1 LHDEVQE
8 DWRRAKTVY
17 KTLNSKTAVCRVRF
31 DDGDLRMGKFAGGLI
46 VMSGIGVD
54 AQHPPLVS
62 SNEECEQNVV
72 MLERIMA
79 CIERQS

>member
-1 LHDEVQE
+1 
-8 DWRRAKTVY
+8 
-17 KTLNSKTAVCRVRF
+17 
-31 DDGDLRMGKFAGGLI
+31 MGKFAGGLI

>member
-1 LHDEVQE
+1 
-8 DWRRAKTVY
+8 
-17 KTLNSKTAVCRVRF
+17 
-31 DDGDLRMGKFAGGLI
+31 MGKFAGGLI
-46 VMSGIGVD
+46 VMSGISVD